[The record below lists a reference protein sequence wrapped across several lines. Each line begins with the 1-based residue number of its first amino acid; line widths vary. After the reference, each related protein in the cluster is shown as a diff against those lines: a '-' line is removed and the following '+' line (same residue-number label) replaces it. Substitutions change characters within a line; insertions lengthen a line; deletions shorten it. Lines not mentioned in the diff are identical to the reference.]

1 MPLIDRSKVWT
12 GKINEIVLPKPTQT
26 SVRFYDTT
34 LRDGEQSVGVIF
46 DPDQKLEIARLLD
59 DMGID
64 RIEAGFP
71 RVSDEDNKAIAQ
83 IAAAGLKAEI
93 WGFARA
99 IVKDVKAVADL
110 GLRHSIIEA
119 PLSDYKLDALGVSHE
134 TILGRIKTAVEFA
147 VQEGISIAFFGVDST
162 RADLGFLEQHIKP
175 RRMQVLPSLY
185 LWIRL
190 PSPHRNRCR
199 TSSMS

>member
-99 IVKDVKAVADL
+99 IVKDVDAVVFHEWGYLDSDEVAESS
-110 GLRHSIIEA
+110 SIN
-119 PLSDYKLDALGVSHE
+119 
-134 TILGRIKTAVEFA
+134 
-147 VQEGISIAFFGVDST
+147 IAFAT
-162 RADLGFLEQHIKP
+162 RLK
-175 RRMQVLPSLY
+175 
-185 LWIRL
+185 IR
-190 PSPHRNRCR
+190 
-199 TSSMS
+199 